1 MIENKNMQ
9 SGRSMIEMLGV
20 LAIIGVLSVG
30 GIAGYSKAMMKFKV
44 NKTVDQVTQIATNI
58 RTLFGGQRDY
68 SKLNDK
74 VIIKGLLMP
83 DEMMTAASTADDITA
98 AGTYAAPYYENAWGM
113 PVLVQGGQSKVRG
126 EQAANAETGAAAVSG
141 DGKAFVITYTDVPIE
156 ACLELAVMDW
166 GSSSGSG
173 LVAFSVSGNG
183 ATLGDTEIKAATTIT
198 CLGNSAPQTSKLVC
212 ANATSQSGRV
222 PMNPADAAV
231 LCSANGTSTGVI
243 NMHWKF
249 Y

>member
-1 MIENKNMQ
+1 MIENKNTQ

-68 SKLNDK
+68 SKLTDQ

-83 DEMMTAASTADDITA
+83 DEMMTSASTAANISA
-98 AGTYAAPYYENAWGM
+98 AGTYAKPYYENAWGM
-113 PVLVQGGQSKVRG
+113 PVLVTGGQSKVR
-126 EQAANAETGAAAVSG
+126 NASGSGNSAVAS
-141 DGKAFVITYTDVPIE
+141 DGKAFIITYTDVPIE

-183 ATLGDTEIKAATTIT
+183 ATIGDTEIKGATTIT
-198 CLGNSAPQTSKLVC
+198 CLNNSAPQTSKLVC
-212 ANATSQSGRV
+212 ANANAQSGRV

-231 LCSANGTSTGVI
+231 LCSINGATTGVV

>member
-1 MIENKNMQ
+1 MTENKNTQ

-68 SKLNDK
+68 SKLTDQ

-83 DEMMTAASTADDITA
+83 DEMMVAANTKSIKATS
-98 AGTYAAPYYENAWGM
+98 AGSYAKPFYENAWGL
-113 PVLVQGGQSKVRG
+113 PVIITGNQSKI
-126 EQAANAETGAAAVSG
+126 TTD
-141 DGKAFVITYTDVPIE
+141 DGKAFVITYTDVPVE

-183 ATLGDTEIKAATTIT
+183 ETLGNDNINAATTVS
-198 CLGNSAPQTSKLVC
+198 CLKNKKPQSTKIVC
-212 ANATSQSGRV
+212 ANATDQAGRV

-231 LCSANGTSTGVI
+231 LCSANGSSTGVV

>member
-1 MIENKNMQ
+1 MITNKNMQ

-68 SKLNDK
+68 SKLTDQ
-74 VIIKGLLMP
+74 VIVKGLLMP
-83 DEMMTAASTADDITA
+83 DEMMTASTSSVDANTK
-98 AGTYAAPYYENAWGM
+98 GTYAAPLYENAWGM
-113 PVLVQGGQSKVRG
+113 PVLVTGSQPKVK
-126 EQAANAETGAAAVSG
+126 AG
-141 DGKAFVITYTDVPIE
+141 DNKSFIITYTDVPIE

-173 LVAFSVSGNG
+173 LVAFSVNGNG
-183 ATLGDTEIKAATTIT
+183 ETLGDDKIKPITTVS
-198 CLGNSAPQTSKLVC
+198 CLKNSAPQTDKLVC
-212 ANATSQSGRV
+212 ANATAQSGRV

-231 LCSANGTSTGVI
+231 LCSANGSSTGVI

>member
-1 MIENKNMQ
+1 MITNKNIQ

-68 SKLNDK
+68 SKLTDK
-74 VIIKGLLMP
+74 VIVKGLLLP
-83 DEMMTAASTADDITA
+83 DEMLLAKATTTEDLGDATASEDL
-98 AGTYAAPYYENAWGM
+98 YENSWGH
-113 PVLVQGGQSKVRG
+113 PVIVKGSVAKI
-126 EQAANAETGAAAVSG
+126 ADG
-141 DGKAFVITYTDVPIE
+141 DNKSFMITYQNVPSE
-156 ACLELAVMDW
+156 ACLELSVMDW

-173 LVAFSVSGNG
+173 LVAFGVGNDG
-183 ATLGDTEIKAATTIT
+183 THKDPGVEDITTVG
-198 CLGNSAPQTSKLVC
+198 CLGNSEAAIAC
-212 ANATSQSGRV
+212 ANGPDGYRV
-222 PMNPADAAV
+222 PMDPARAATY
-231 LCSANGTSTGVI
+231 CSSDDGLVNLY
-243 NMHWKF
+243 WKF

>member
-1 MIENKNMQ
+1 MITNKNMQ

-68 SKLNDK
+68 SKLTDQ
-74 VIIKGLLMP
+74 VIVKGLLMP
-83 DEMMTAASTADDITA
+83 DEMMTAATSTVAADT
-98 AGTYAAPYYENAWGM
+98 AGTYAAPLYENAWGM
-113 PVLVQGGQSKVRG
+113 PVLVAGSQPKVK
-126 EQAANAETGAAAVSG
+126 AG
-141 DGKAFVITYTDVPIE
+141 DNKSFIITYTDVPIE

-183 ATLGDTEIKAATTIT
+183 STLGNDAIKGVTTIT
-198 CLGNSAPQTSKLVC
+198 CLQNTAPQTSKYVC
-212 ANATSQSGRV
+212 ANATAQSGRV

-231 LCSANGTSTGVI
+231 LCSANGTDTGVI

>member
-1 MIENKNMQ
+1 MITNKNMQ

-68 SKLNDK
+68 KKLNDK
-74 VIIKGLLMP
+74 VIVKGLLMP
-83 DEMMTAASTADDITA
+83 DEMLLAAASADDLGDS
-98 AGTYAAPYYENAWGM
+98 AGSDKLYENSWGH
-113 PVLVQGGQSKVRG
+113 PVVVKGSVAKI
-126 EQAANAETGAAAVSG
+126 ETGDNKS
-141 DGKAFVITYTDVPIE
+141 FMITYKNVPTE
-156 ACLELAVMDW
+156 ACLELSVMDW

-173 LVAFSVSGNG
+173 LVAFGVGSDHKDPGV
-183 ATLGDTEIKAATTIT
+183 EKITTVD
-198 CLGNSAPQTSKLVC
+198 CLKNSEEAIAC
-212 ANATSQSGRV
+212 ANGPDGYRV
-222 PMNPADAAV
+222 PMDPARAATY
-231 LCSANGTSTGVI
+231 CSSTDGLVDLF
-243 NMHWKF
+243 WKF

>member
-44 NKTVDQVTQIATNI
+44 NKTVDQITQIATNV

-68 SKLNDK
+68 ERLTDK
-74 VIIKGLLMP
+74 VIIKGLLVP
-83 DEMMTAASTADDITA
+83 DEMMKASASADDVSA
-98 AGTYAAPYYENAWGM
+98 AGTYKNPYYENAWGF
-113 PVLVQGGQSKVRG
+113 PVLIEGKKPKV
-126 EQAANAETGAAAVSG
+126 ADG
-141 DGKAFVITYTDVPIE
+141 DNKAFMITFYDIPVE

-173 LVAFSVSGNG
+173 LVAFGVGEKDPG
-183 ATLGDTEIKAATTIT
+183 VGKATTVD
-198 CLGNSAPQTSKLVC
+198 CLKNTATNAQNGNAGGFVC
-212 ANATSQSGRV
+212 ANATAQAGRV
-222 PMNPADAAV
+222 PMNPADAAIN
-231 LCSANGTSTGVI
+231 CSTTNDGAVNLF
-243 NMHWKF
+243 WKF

>member
-1 MIENKNMQ
+1 MITNKNTQ

-68 SKLNDK
+68 SRLTDQ
-74 VIIKGLLMP
+74 VIVKGLLVP
-83 DEMMTAASTADDITA
+83 DEMMTAATSTVA
-98 AGTYAAPYYENAWGM
+98 ANTVGSFEKPLYENAWGL
-113 PVLVQGGQSKVRG
+113 PVLITGNESKIV
-126 EQAANAETGAAAVSG
+126 AN
-141 DGKAFVITYTDVPIE
+141 DGKAFVITYTAVPVE

-173 LVAFSVSGNG
+173 LVAFSVNGNG
-183 ATLGDTEIKAATTIT
+183 GSIGNDEIKAANTVNCLKNTT
-198 CLGNSAPQTSKLVC
+198 PQTSKYVC
-212 ANATSQSGRV
+212 ANATNQSGRV
-222 PMNPADAAV
+222 PMSPADAAI
-231 LCSANGTSTGVI
+231 LCSANSNTGVV

>member
-1 MIENKNMQ
+1 MIENKNTQ

-68 SKLNDK
+68 SKLTDQ

-83 DEMMTAASTADDITA
+83 DEMMTAATTAKDITA
-98 AGTYAAPYYENAWGM
+98 AGTYAKPYYENAWGM
-113 PVLVQGGQSKVRG
+113 PVLVVGGQPKVRAESG
-126 EQAANAETGAAAVSG
+126 EGDDKVDG

-173 LVAFSVSGNG
+173 LVAFSVDGNG
-183 ATLGDTEIKAATTIT
+183 ATLGDTAIKDATTVS
-198 CLGNSAPQTSKLVC
+198 CLSNEKPQNSKLVC
-212 ANATSQSGRV
+212 ANATKQSGRV

-231 LCSANGTSTGVI
+231 LCSANGSTTGVI